1 LIDAVF
7 FDGKSARPQSV
18 RIAFQTNDI
27 VVSNA
32 EGLVLRHPLINAN
45 IDESFKGA
53 ARRIDLGGGALLE
66 VLDKQALQTALDA
79 QGLRLSSVQKAQN
92 SWAWVSASV
101 AALIGFLALSY
112 YILIPFAA
120 THIAGLLP
128 ESVDKA
134 IGEQAWPVLQEQL
147 FKPSKLAP
155 ERQQEVRQKFADAVA
170 KLPNPPFYRLEF
182 RGSNMG
188 PNAVAIPGGTIVMT
202 DELMALSTSD
212 DAILGVLLHELGHLK
227 QRHSLRNIIQLT
239 AVTAVVSIWL
249 GDVSGVVALLP
260 TTLATMKYSRDFENE
275 ADDFAVAALK
285 TLKIPGRPIAD
296 LFVAMEQAS
305 KPPNSPGP
313 ETKPDSKPNAKS
325 ATESVFSSHPVTSV
339 RIKKFTDIQ

>member
-1 LIDAVF
+1 LIEATY

-18 RIAFQTNDI
+18 RIAFHNNDI
-27 VVSNA
+27 VVNNA

-45 IDESFKGA
+45 VDESFKGA

-66 VLDKQALQTALDA
+66 IHDKAALQTALDA
-79 QGLRLSSVQKAQN
+79 QGLRLTSVQKAQN
-92 SWAWVSASV
+92 SWAWVGASV

-120 THIAGLLP
+120 MQIAGLLP
-128 ESVDKA
+128 ASVDKA
-134 IGEQAWPVLQEQL
+134 IGDQAWPVLQEQL

-170 KLPNPPFYRLEF
+170 KLPNPPLYRLEF
-182 RGSNMG
+182 RASNMG

-202 DELMALSTSD
+202 DELMSLSTSD

-239 AVTAVVSIWL
+239 AVTALVSVWL

-275 ADDFAVAALK
+275 ADDFAVASLK
-285 TLKIPGRPIAD
+285 TLKIPGKPIAD

-305 KPPNSPGP
+305 KAPNKSKP
-313 ETKPDSKPNAKS
+313 ESKPNAES
-325 ATESVFSSHPVTSV
+325 PTESVFSSHPVTST
-339 RIKKFTDIQ
+339 RIKKFTEIQ